1 MTGEEK
7 LSPISKISFAMQ
19 KASARLIRFKKIMV
33 CISGGSD
40 SDVMLDLLLRVCPRE
55 KMNFVFFDTGIE
67 YEATKR
73 HLSKL
78 EQKYNI
84 TIERQRATVPVPLG
98 VKKYGVPFLSKYAS
112 EMIHRLQLN
121 NFDFAGGGVEYEELL
136 AKYPRCE
143 TALKWWCNKHP
154 NGSSFN
160 ISRTYAL
167 KEFMIENPPMFL
179 IDQRCCE
186 GAKKNPAHHY
196 EREHDFDCKCMGLRR
211 AENGIRSTRYKNC
224 YTYDPTAVM
233 QNMRPIWWFTDE
245 DKDLY
250 ITTYDVQLSDCY
262 LKYGMKR
269 TGCAGCPFGSHFEE
283 ELKTLSKHE
292 PKLYK
297 AVVAIFGD
305 SYEYTRKYR
314 EFKVAMKKAEN
325 GAKQ

>member
-1 MTGEEK
+1 MIMEET
-7 LSPISKISFAMQ
+7 LSPMSKISFAMQ
-19 KASARLIRFKKIMV
+19 KASARLCCFSKIMV

-73 HLSKL
+73 HLSEL
-78 EQKYNI
+78 EKKYNI
-84 TIERQRATVPVPLG
+84 KIERQRATVPVPLG
-98 VKKYGVPFLSKYAS
+98 VKKYGAPFMSKYVS
-112 EMIHRLQLN
+112 EMIHRLQLHK
-121 NFDFAGGGVEYEELL
+121 FDFTTGGMEYEELV

-154 NGSSFN
+154 KGSSFN
-160 ISRTYAL
+160 ISRCYAL
-167 KEFMIENPPMFL
+167 KEFMIEHPPTFL
-179 IDQRCCE
+179 IGQWCCN
-186 GAKKNPAHHY
+186 GAKKKPAHYY
-196 EREHDFDCKCMGLRR
+196 ERAHDFDCKCMGLRR

-224 YTYDPTAVM
+224 FAYDPTTTI
-233 QNMRPIWWFTDE
+233 QNMRPVWWFTDE

-250 ITTYDVQLSDCY
+250 IATFNVQLSDCY

-283 ELKTLSKHE
+283 ELITLSKYE
-292 PKLYK
+292 PNLYK
-297 AVVAIFGD
+297 AVVAIFGN

-314 EFKVAMKKAEN
+314 EFKIAMKNCKLC
-325 GAKQ
+325 KTK